1 MATASD
7 EYQERRR
14 WAHESDSEEQ
24 QASPLHDAGLGGIRL
39 IRLDDRQRR
48 GDGICSQCDCASV
61 DLELGSVPCP
71 ASKPKPGTWPRAGLR
86 QRMRALGAWLN
97 PPSNMVIR

>member
-24 QASPLHDAGLGGIRL
+24 QASPLYDAGLGGTRITLDRSPNLPRIGTPIR
-39 IRLDDRQRR
+39 
-48 GDGICSQCDCASV
+48 
-61 DLELGSVPCP
+61 VPT
-71 ASKPKPGTWPRAGLR
+71 SLVGKIWPLAAIAVGF
-86 QRMRALGAWLN
+86 ALTGAWTVLLVFELLRAVDV
-97 PPSNMVIR
+97 PF